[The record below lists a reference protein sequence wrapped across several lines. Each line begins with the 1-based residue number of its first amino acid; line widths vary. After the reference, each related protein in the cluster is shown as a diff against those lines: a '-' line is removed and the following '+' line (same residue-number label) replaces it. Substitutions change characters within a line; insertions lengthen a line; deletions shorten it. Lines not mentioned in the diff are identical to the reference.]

1 MRKGTS
7 NPTAILS
14 VLGTLTVVALIVV
27 IGLPIVSYLGYVML
41 ALSSAGYSE
50 SPTGGGIAFFQKAA
64 EIGMAAA
71 APTVTAIILLPSRSP
86 VRRYLDERYRSRRTA
101 GGGDGKAARQGSHE
115 DKLVLYRRYFPNLFS
130 LFLDRLPDRISPGEY
145 DRDLFR
151 IQIYT
156 NGATAEAH
164 GPDDARTV
172 ESLKKEV
179 QEYAVAEVRK
189 RLEKN

>member
-1 MRKGTS
+1 MVKKGSS
-7 NPTAILS
+7 NPTAVLS

-41 ALSSAGYSE
+41 ALSSAGYSK
-50 SPTGGGIAFFQKAA
+50 SPTGNGVAFFQRAA
-64 EIGMAAA
+64 EIALAAA
-71 APTVTAIILLPSRSP
+71 APTVAAILLLPSRSP
-86 VRRYLDERYRSRRTA
+86 VRRYLDEHYGSRGA
-101 GGGDGKAARQGSHE
+101 GGDGKATGQGSHE

-130 LFLDRLPDRISPGEY
+130 HFLDRLPDRIPPGEY

-156 NGATAEAH
+156 NGATTEAN
-164 GPDDARTV
+164 GPDDAQAV

-189 RLEKN
+189 RLETN